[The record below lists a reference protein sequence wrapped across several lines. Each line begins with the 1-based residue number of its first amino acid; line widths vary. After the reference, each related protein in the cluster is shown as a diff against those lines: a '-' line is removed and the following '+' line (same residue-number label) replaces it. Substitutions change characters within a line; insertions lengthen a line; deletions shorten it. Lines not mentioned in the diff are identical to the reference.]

1 MAFRAFVGDYLR
13 RSRRRV
19 QIAKAAITGEYVTQ
33 MVARLERGV
42 LAVPV
47 HIALSGINYRAPR
60 GIAKSLARRSSKRR
74 RRRKSSDTKRQ
85 FRQGFQ
91 HNDPLLGFPI
101 SPFK

>member
-1 MAFRAFVGDYLR
+1 
-13 RSRRRV
+13 
-19 QIAKAAITGEYVTQ
+19 

-60 GIAKSLARRSSKRR
+60 GIAKGIAWRSPERR
-74 RRRKSSDTKRQ
+74 RRCNSGDTKRQ